1 MNKDIIK
8 NSKILIVDD
17 QPANLSVLFDYL
29 DEFNA
34 RIFLAQSGQRALKL
48 IEKETFDIIILDI
61 VMPEMDGFEVCKILK
76 ERDERKNI
84 PVIFMSALAD
94 TGSILKGFEA
104 GGVDY
109 IIKPARKEEV
119 IARLSTHLNIRY
131 MEHMIREKEK
141 LESLAI
147 MAGGIA
153 HNFNN
158 ILMGIIGCADM
169 ALMEIPEYSPLAE
182 SNRRII
188 NLCERASLITSKI
201 LDYSGQG
208 QCLPEKTDLTCL
220 VKEVFELLKVSVFK
234 KILLKYDFQS
244 ELPPVMIDTGLIG
257 QSLINLVTN
266 SSESIGDKEGI
277 ITVKTGSMECNRDYL
292 SECHIKGEK
301 EGLYAYL
308 AVKDTGC
315 GIEEECISKIFDPF
329 FTTKFTGRGLGLAAV
344 YGIVKNHK
352 GTIRVDSV
360 RGKGTEIK
368 LLFPVSREE

>member
-1 MNKDIIK
+1 MNNDIIR
-8 NSKILIVDD
+8 NAKILIVDD

-29 DEFNA
+29 DDFNA
-34 RIFLAQSGQRALKL
+34 RIFVAQSGQRALKFL
-48 IEKETFDIIILDI
+48 ENETFDIIILDI
-61 VMPEMDGFEVCKILK
+61 VMPEMDGFEVCKRLK
-76 ERDERKNI
+76 EKEESKNI

-94 TGSILKGFEA
+94 ISSILKGFEA

-119 IARLSTHLNIRY
+119 IARVSTHLNMRY
-131 MEHMIREKEK
+131 MEQMVREKEK
-141 LESLAI
+141 FESLAV

-169 ALMEIPEYSPLAE
+169 SLMEIPANSTLAE
-182 SNRRII
+182 NNRRII

-201 LDYSGQG
+201 LDYSGHG
-208 QCLPEKTDLTCL
+208 QSSPERKDLNSV
-220 VKEVFELLKVSVFK
+220 VKEISELLKLSVSK
-234 KILLKYDFQS
+234 KILLTYDFQP
-244 ELPPVMIDTGLIG
+244 EHLPVMIDTGLIS
-257 QSLINLVTN
+257 QSLINLVIN

-292 SECHIKGEK
+292 SECHIKGEN
-301 EGLYAYL
+301 EGIYAYL

-315 GIEEECISKIFDPF
+315 GIEEEFINKIFDPF

-352 GTIRVDSV
+352 GTIRVEST

-368 LLFPVSREE
+368 LLFPVSGE

>member
-1 MNKDIIK
+1 MDNDIIR
-8 NSKILIVDD
+8 NAKILIVDD

-29 DEFNA
+29 DDFNA
-34 RIFLAQSGQRALKL
+34 RIFVAQSGQRALKFM
-48 IEKETFDIIILDI
+48 ENETFDIIILDI
-61 VMPEMDGFEVCKILK
+61 VMPEMDGFEVCKRLK
-76 ERDERKNI
+76 EREESKNI

-94 TGSILKGFEA
+94 ISSILKGFEA

-119 IARLSTHLNIRY
+119 IARVSTHLKLRY
-131 MEHMIREKEK
+131 MEQMVREKEK

-158 ILMGIIGCADM
+158 ILMGIIGCADLS
-169 ALMEIPEYSPLAE
+169 LMEIPENSHLAE
-182 SNRRII
+182 NNRRII

-201 LDYSGQG
+201 LDYSGNG
-208 QCLPEKTDLTCL
+208 QSSPERKDLNNV
-220 VKEVFELLKVSVFK
+220 VKEISELLKLSVSK
-234 KILLKYDFQS
+234 NILLTYDFQS
-244 ELPPVMIDTGLIG
+244 EHLPVMIDTGLIS
-257 QSLINLVTN
+257 QSLINLVIN

-277 ITVKTGSMECNRDYL
+277 ITVKTGSMACNRDYL
-292 SECHIKGEK
+292 AACHIKGEK
-301 EGLYAYL
+301 EGIYAYL

-315 GIEEECISKIFDPF
+315 GIEEEFISKIFDPF

-352 GTIRVDSV
+352 GTIRVESI
-360 RGKGTEIK
+360 REKGTEIK
-368 LLFPVSREE
+368 LLFPVSGE